1 MRYTTSR
8 EGRKTPSRW
17 RSSSRARSVSAFVI
31 RDPSPVPKAR
41 VVVTRPFVSLDPTR
55 GCRHHTPAV
64 LLSLCPLSVFR
75 EIRSYFEPSPERTRH
90 PPTRHGRRRRRRW
103 SHRLR
108 APEARARRPQPRVHG
123 SPGRARSRQGRQL
136 GKTDHGALEEEGQ
149 ARAHRALAE
158 VRAAPERQ
166 ARARR
171 IRGGRPTRRR
181 RRGGRG
187 RAARQ
192 AGHRPNR
199 DRPRGGRER
208 LGLRGCG
215 FGGVEAVA
223 RGRPRADA
231 RAHVRGRRHA
241 EGLTR

>member
-41 VVVTRPFVSLDPTR
+41 VVVISRPFVSLTPILHVSRALISDP
-55 GCRHHTPAV
+55 
-64 LLSLCPLSVFR
+64 
-75 EIRSYFEPSPERTRH
+75 YFEPAPERTRH
-90 PPTRHGRRRRRRW
+90 SSTRHGRRRRRRW

-108 APEARARRPQPRVHG
+108 APEARSRRPQPRVHG
-123 SPGRARSRQGRQL
+123 SPGRARSRQGRRD
-136 GKTDHGALEEEGQ
+136 GKTDHGALEETCQ

-166 ARARR
+166 TRARR
-171 IRGGRPTRRR
+171 VRGGRPARRR
-181 RRGGRG
+181 GRG
-187 RAARQ
+187 RAPQQ
-192 AGHRPNR
+192 AYHRPNR

-241 EGLTR
+241 EGLAQ